1 MVLYLHTVITQLPHH
16 TGGSCLY
23 CPVPAV
29 LPQLLVED
37 SAHSSTTHSCSPT
50 QIGHFPKGTAPGPQR
65 PPLHA
70 TFHDAPSWKGLT
82 SMGVGARTT
91 LLRAAREEAGAL
103 PTVVAVG
110 ECAANDE
117 RVRAGL

>member
-1 MVLYLHTVITQLPHH
+1 
-16 TGGSCLY
+16 
-23 CPVPAV
+23 
-29 LPQLLVED
+29 
-37 SAHSSTTHSCSPT
+37 
-50 QIGHFPKGTAPGPQR
+50 
-65 PPLHA
+65 
-70 TFHDAPSWKGLT
+70 
-82 SMGVGARTT
+82 MGVGARTT